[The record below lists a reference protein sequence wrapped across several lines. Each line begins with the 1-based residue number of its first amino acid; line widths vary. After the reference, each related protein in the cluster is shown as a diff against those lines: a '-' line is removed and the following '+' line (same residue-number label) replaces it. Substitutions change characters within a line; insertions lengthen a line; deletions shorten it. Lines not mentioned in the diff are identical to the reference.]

1 MRTEYLSILGDR
13 VRTSRERLGFSQTK
27 LARKAGVHPN
37 VVGRLERGT
46 YNPTVLKLLAIAGA
60 LRVPLRDLV

>member
-1 MRTEYLSILGDR
+1 MRTEYLSTLGAT
-13 VRTSRERLGFSQTK
+13 VRTRRERLSLSQTS
-27 LARKAGVHPN
+27 LARRAGVHPN
-37 VVGRLERGT
+37 VVGRLERGI

>member
-1 MRTEYLSILGDR
+1 MRTEYLSNLGCK
-13 VRTSRERLGFSQTK
+13 VRTRRNQLSLTQFK

-37 VVGRLERGT
+37 VVGRLERGV

-60 LRVPLRDLV
+60 LRVPLRELV

>member
-1 MRTEYLSILGDR
+1 MRTEYLSTLGDK
-13 VRTSRERLGFSQTK
+13 VRTRREQLSFTQSK
-27 LARKAGVHPN
+27 LARRAGVHPN

-60 LRVPLRDLV
+60 LRMQLRDLV